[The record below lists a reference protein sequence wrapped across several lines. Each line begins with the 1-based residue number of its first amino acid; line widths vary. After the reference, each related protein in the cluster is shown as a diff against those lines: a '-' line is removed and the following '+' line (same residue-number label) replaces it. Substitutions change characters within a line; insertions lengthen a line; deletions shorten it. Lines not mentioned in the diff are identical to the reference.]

1 MRKWFNE
8 VGKLKCHSILL
19 HNTRKSRIS
28 VKVISSPKQT
38 ADKDYLLLAAWKNVN
53 SFLTVKMI
61 FRTLGAIIFEWRG
74 QQQWVAN
81 AFVWPE
87 NAFSPQSIVCNRVFN
102 RSQHNFTC
110 STRSVQHCA
119 CITCSHSLSAICSRL
134 LWWICLAF
142 RLFEISR
149 SYDQVWRVSRSGS
162 RWQGSD
168 WTLIRSWLAI
178 LRRRRSRSATETRP
192 SCRQD

>member
-19 HNTRKSRIS
+19 HTRKSRIS
-28 VKVISSPKQT
+28 VKVIFSPKQT

-61 FRTLGAIIFEWRG
+61 FGTLGDNL
-74 QQQWVAN
+74 WVA
-81 AFVWPE
+81 WPAE
-87 NAFSPQSIVCNRVFN
+87 GCKCFCLTWECIFTTKYCLQQSSIAANTASHVA
-102 RSQHNFTC
+102 QGQC
-110 STRSVQHCA
+110 STLA
-119 CITCSHSLSAICSRL
+119 ASHAGTHFLQFAPEHDESGLQIV
-134 LWWICLAF
+134 WV
-142 RLFEISR
+142 SR
-149 SYDQVWRVSRSGS
+149 SYDQVWRVSRFGS

-168 WTLIRSWLAI
+168 WTLIRSWLAT
-178 LRRRRSRSATETRP
+178 LRRRRTRAATETRP